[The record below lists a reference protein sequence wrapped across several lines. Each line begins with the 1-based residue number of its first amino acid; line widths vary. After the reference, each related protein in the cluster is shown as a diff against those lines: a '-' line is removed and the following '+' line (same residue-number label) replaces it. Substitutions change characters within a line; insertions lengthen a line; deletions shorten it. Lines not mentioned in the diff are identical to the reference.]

1 MTEPYE
7 KLTNGIILQAVS
19 DYRQAMKKG
28 DCDEQISIEK
38 FLRSSWFSRLTTLNP
53 EFLIQRL
60 QKEAAV

>member
-38 FLRSSWFSRLTTLNP
+38 FFRSSWFSRLTTLNP
-53 EFLIQRL
+53 
-60 QKEAAV
+60 

>member
-1 MTEPYE
+1 MIDPYE
-7 KLTNGIILQAVS
+7 KLATGIILQAVS

-28 DCDEQISIEK
+28 YCDEQISIEK
-38 FLRSSWFSRLTTLNP
+38 FFRSSWFSRLTTLNP